1 MSLHEIL
8 HVFAQIVQVC
18 VFLSPEQ
25 PLLTPNWWGHI
36 HEFASLNLSQISLFI
51 TQVVEFLNRQS
62 KGASNI
68 LYQFKLVPPELVVYF
83 LP

>member
-8 HVFAQIVQVC
+8 HVFTQIVQVC

-25 PLLTPNWWGHI
+25 PLLTPNRWGHI
-36 HEFASLNLSQISLFI
+36 YEFASLNLSQISLFI

-68 LYQFKLVPPELVVYF
+68 L
-83 LP
+83 